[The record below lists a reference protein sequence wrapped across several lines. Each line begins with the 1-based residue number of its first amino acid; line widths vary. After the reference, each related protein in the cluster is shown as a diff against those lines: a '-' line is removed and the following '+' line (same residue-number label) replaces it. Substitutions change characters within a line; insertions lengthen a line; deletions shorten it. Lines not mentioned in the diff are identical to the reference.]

1 LADNNA
7 IIIACLTYIK
17 VANISGTGYAG
28 IDRDTLSID
37 NLIGSLTANGAI
49 FGLAIA
55 SNITYAVIYV
65 RDRVD
70 SQKLNRAG
78 FYLLIALMII
88 PQLILYNK
96 TKMIWHYALPAAI
109 GVSLLNFEPI
119 KQIRVRSPIVARR
132 LMLICTLVIALQI
145 FFTANYFREVATRVS
160 SIQRMISD
168 ISSCVGKD
176 KPLVIAGNPYTN
188 YEMLDAFKVVSHEIL
203 KNDRVFLATYGS
215 QKSQITL
222 DILKEEDKP
231 WYFLDPE
238 YIHQQYTD
246 RTIEDLDLSSRAK
259 IQGVLLANAQK
270 VEPKLAELQLD
281 WFALTGL
288 NKKDYSQLDLSLYCR
303 HN

>member
-28 IDRDTLSID
+28 IDRDTLLID
-37 NLIGSLTANGAI
+37 SLIGSLTANGAI
-49 FGLAIA
+49 FGLAIT

-119 KQIRVRSPIVARR
+119 KQIRVRSRISIYPVA
-132 LMLICTLVIALQI
+132 L
-145 FFTANYFREVATRVS
+145 
-160 SIQRMISD
+160 
-168 ISSCVGKD
+168 K
-176 KPLVIAGNPYTN
+176 
-188 YEMLDAFKVVSHEIL
+188 FKVS
-203 KNDRVFLATYGS
+203 FL
-215 QKSQITL
+215 L
-222 DILKEEDKP
+222 M
-231 WYFLDPE
+231 
-238 YIHQQYTD
+238 
-246 RTIEDLDLSSRAK
+246 
-259 IQGVLLANAQK
+259 
-270 VEPKLAELQLD
+270 PK
-281 WFALTGL
+281 
-288 NKKDYSQLDLSLYCR
+288 R
-303 HN
+303 